1 MYFQHRSQI
10 IHKGKIEEM
19 NHPYFCHVF
28 KIQVHLVTEEEE
40 SANTYAIHQVSLFE
54 NWYHLGLNVDI
65 MSKRHNVDQFS
76 SPPFFLNHILIQVQF
91 IYNKKINFLSLQF

>member
-1 MYFQHRSQI
+1 
-10 IHKGKIEEM
+10 M

-40 SANTYAIHQVSLFE
+40 SANTYAIHRVNLFK
-54 NWYHLGLNVDI
+54 NWYHLGLNVDT

-91 IYNKKINFLSLQF
+91 IYNKNQFSQFTVLRVLINILLRTPQKSR